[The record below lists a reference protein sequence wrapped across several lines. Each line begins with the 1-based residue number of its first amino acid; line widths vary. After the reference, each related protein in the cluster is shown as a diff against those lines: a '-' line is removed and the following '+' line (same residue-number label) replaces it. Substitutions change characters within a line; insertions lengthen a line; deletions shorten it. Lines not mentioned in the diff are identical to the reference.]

1 MTAAPFL
8 ALPHVVQGHYM
19 QLRLSCGTIDLSRP
33 VVMGV
38 LNVTPDSFSDGG
50 RFSNLDAAVL
60 QARQMAAEG
69 AAIIDVGGESTR
81 PGAAEVSE
89 DEEISRVVPVIKAI
103 TGLGVAISI
112 DTSKPRV
119 MRAAVGAGASMVNDV
134 YALRRDGALPMAAS
148 LDVAVCL
155 MHMQGEPRTMQDNPR
170 YDDVTGEVTAF
181 LSGRV
186 AACMRAGVSRER
198 IVVDPG
204 FGFGKTA
211 RHNLE
216 LLANL
221 GRVAALGL
229 PLLVGLSRK
238 STLGQLT
245 GRPAGER
252 LAAGLAAA
260 VLAVERGAH
269 IVRTHDVGATLDAL
283 KVTAAV
289 MRPG

>member
-1 MTAAPFL
+1 
-8 ALPHVVQGHYM
+8 M
-19 QLRLSCGTIDLSRP
+19 QLRLPSGTLDLSRP

-50 RFSNLDAAVL
+50 RFATLDAAVL
-60 QARQMAAEG
+60 EARQMAAEG

-89 DEEISRVVPVIKAI
+89 DEEISRVVPVIEAMS
-103 TGLGVAISI
+103 GLGVAISI

-119 MRAAVGAGASMVNDV
+119 MQAAVSAGASIVNDV
-134 YALRRDGALPMAAS
+134 YALRRDGALAMAAS
-148 LDVAVCL
+148 LEVAVCL
-155 MHMQGEPRTMQDNPR
+155 MHMQGEPRTMQENPR
-170 YDDVTGEVTAF
+170 YDDVAGEVSAF
-181 LSGRV
+181 LSERV
-186 AACMRAGVSRER
+186 AACMAAGVPRER

-211 RHNLE
+211 LHNVE

-221 GRVAALGL
+221 DRLGTLRL

-238 STLGQLT
+238 STLGALT
-245 GRPAGER
+245 GRPVEGR
-252 LAAGLAAA
+252 LAAGVAAA

-269 IVRTHDVGATLDAL
+269 IVRTHDVAATLDAL

-289 MRPG
+289 MRLG